1 LQRPARSPCT
11 GLIPASD
18 MTDSLPLSFP
28 ALYSCAQSA
37 RSGPKV
43 VPGVPVSAWKKDD
56 KVLRCGICAKKFG
69 LLRWKHH
76 CRAVR

>member
-1 LQRPARSPCT
+1 MA
-11 GLIPASD
+11 
-18 MTDSLPLSFP
+18 DSLPLSFP
-28 ALYSCAQSA
+28 ALSNCVQSA

-43 VPGVPVSAWKKDD
+43 VPGVPVSSWKQDD

-76 CRAVR
+76 CRAVSLGDRIQ